1 MSDHSASSL
10 AGKRIVITRT
20 WSQSAKLARQLE
32 AMKAVPL
39 VRPLISFADPEDFG
53 PLDAAIAALAQ
64 FDWLILTSAEAV
76 RAVARRS
83 KNLGYSLERALGSLQ
98 LASVGPVTEE
108 EAKKN
113 SLKVHYVAQ
122 THNGLALAQELGAR
136 VQGKKVLLPRSDR
149 AKPDLPNALRHRGAE
164 VTEVIAYRTLK
175 PAESDQTKFDEIAN
189 GEADA
194 ILFFSPSAVEHFGQ
208 TFGNRKIRALQD
220 KVAITAVG
228 PVTAKA
234 LREAGVER
242 VVVSSDTT
250 ATSVIDALEKH
261 FAAAKAAPAGA
272 KQA

>member
-1 MSDHSASSL
+1 VPEKPTSSL
-10 AGKRIVITRT
+10 AGKRIVLTRT
-20 WSQSAKLARQLE
+20 WSQSAELASQLE
-32 AMKAVPL
+32 MMKAVPL

-53 PLDAAIAALAQ
+53 PLDTAIAALAQ

-83 KNLGYSLERALGSLQ
+83 KELGYSLDQALRNLQ
-98 LASVGPVTEE
+98 LASVGPVTAE
-108 EAKKN
+108 EAKRN
-113 SLKVHYVAQ
+113 NLKVHYVAH
-122 THNGLALAQELGAR
+122 THNGLALAQELGTR

-149 AKPDLPNALRHRGAE
+149 AKRDLPEALTHQGAE
-164 VTEVIAYRTLK
+164 ITEVIAYRTLK
-175 PAESDQTKFDEIAN
+175 PTESDQTIFDEIAN

-208 TFGNRKIRALQD
+208 TFGNRGFRALQD
-220 KVAITAVG
+220 NVAITAVG

-234 LREAGVER
+234 LKEAGVQR

-250 ATSVIDALEKH
+250 VTSVIDALEKH
-261 FAAAKAAPAGA
+261 FTAAKAAPAGA